1 MADILSIGAN
11 AAQLYKSALA
21 TVGNNIANLNTDG
34 YTRQVANSIENT
46 PTAKGSSYIGS
57 GARLVSVTR
66 AFNEFTE
73 SNLRDSG
80 SELSAQDPMIQYADR
95 IVDVLGA
102 QNSGLADAFSKFF
115 SSASNLSSDP
125 ASTTLRNVFIRDA
138 DGLAVRFRELASQLS
153 GIQQET
159 DDALSLQ
166 LTSFNELGKQL
177 FSVNEQLKKRAKVDV
192 QPPSL
197 LDQRDRIMREMSKIA
212 KIHVTESES
221 GTVSI
226 RLDNAGGTL
235 FVDALNVA
243 TLSANFDTDIQGG
256 VEILADFNG
265 AVGTTSSVTGGE
277 LGGILNFRSQILSPA
292 IENLD
297 ALAVSTAT
305 EINAIQTNGIDATG
319 TRGTNLFD
327 PNVDTLGA
335 SGFSLLITEASK
347 IAAAGLARVTANTE
361 NTGNAKLDYSDI
373 VSGSA
378 VPDFTLNYSD
388 AAGYTINGAAV
399 TPDASGSFI
408 FGGITFKVSG
418 TPADGD
424 SFSVSQNT
432 NAVGDNKSILAMSRL
447 QNKQVLEGNRS
458 LGDGYLDLVSDIG
471 NASALAKI
479 SQEALQVVHDQAVA
493 EKDKVS
499 GVSLDQEAADL
510 IRFQQAFQAS
520 AQVIQA
526 SNKMFDSLIS
536 IR

>member
-1 MADILSIGAN
+1 M
-11 AAQLYKSALA
+11 
-21 TVGNNIANLNTDG
+21 
-34 YTRQVANSIENT
+34 
-46 PTAKGSSYIGS
+46 
-57 GARLVSVTR
+57 
-66 AFNEFTE
+66 
-73 SNLRDSG
+73 
-80 SELSAQDPMIQYADR
+80 
-95 IVDVLGA
+95 
-102 QNSGLADAFSKFF
+102 
-115 SSASNLSSDP
+115 
-125 ASTTLRNVFIRDA
+125 
-138 DGLAVRFRELASQLS
+138 
-153 GIQQET
+153 
-159 DDALSLQ
+159 
-166 LTSFNELGKQL
+166 
-177 FSVNEQLKKRAKVDV
+177 
-192 QPPSL
+192 
-197 LDQRDRIMREMSKIA
+197 
-212 KIHVTESES
+212 
-221 GTVSI
+221 
-226 RLDNAGGTL
+226 
-235 FVDALNVA
+235 
-243 TLSANFDTDIQGG
+243 
-256 VEILADFNG
+256 
-265 AVGTTSSVTGGE
+265 
-277 LGGILNFRSQILSPA
+277 
-292 IENLD
+292 
-297 ALAVSTAT
+297 AVSTAT

-347 IAAAGLARVTANTE
+347 IAAAGLARVTANPE
-361 NTGNAKLDYSDI
+361 NAGNAKLDYSDI

-399 TPDASGSFI
+399 TPDASGSFT

-418 TPADGD
+418 TPVDGD